1 MDRQSEITPAM
12 KRAMQMIA
20 ATKQSAGHQ
29 GPHDMKQAAALA
41 EYLRDKLMGEGA
53 DGDAIVDTIVSMLNN
68 PTDFAE
74 EFAEVQGR
82 EAPPVLDGDDASM
95 PMPAQE
101 EAPPEATMPM
111 PGMQPPPGST
121 TAKVAADNVADACPK
136 CGSHTTGMLDGEGSS
151 MCHGCG
157 NKFQTEVDSA
167 PVDSFRTA
175 DAEPELF
182 DHEDLHVRD
191 PNTPSSMR
199 WLDSSGAPLEVGKE
213 YEMHSNRS
221 DIPDYIKILGPGAID
236 PDTEQM
242 GGPVIGD
249 TLRYEITGEYGLS
262 HTGDLTLEEF
272 EDEEISFDPTN
283 DGDDIGDGFE
293 GPDEMLEN
301 NGNSDRTMYEGA
313 PEQRDLSKP
322 TVNLAS
328 IIGRNARTDE
338 FARDYD
344 GPRPNAHDHSFPLV
358 DAPHP
363 NKFSSKERFEE
374 ATEEWKREYLT
385 PALNDRASKSVT
397 SVIKTKIASGEEISD
412 ELWRKAEA
420 LGGPN
425 PDAPEVEG
433 PMTQVNLDNWVT
445 WEPLDEDIKQAVG
458 DRDVVAGRGLIL
470 EPSDGPAVVHTW
482 PVIQARL
489 QGEPELFHAEHM
501 QDVGWDPASDGRT
514 AAVDIV
520 WRAKE
525 GRYEVEP
532 NPIFDPTDEDLALLE
547 SVHPE
552 LTEGNF
558 VMSKAAGAEFNLME
572 QKEFIGE
579 RGIARNADKLDLEN
593 THYAET
599 VEDHFLFGL

>member
-1 MDRQSEITPAM
+1 MTPAM
-12 KRAMQMIA
+12 KRALRMIA
-20 ATKQSAGHQ
+20 ATRQSADHQ
-29 GPHDMKQAAALA
+29 GPHDMKQAAMLA

-82 EAPPVLDGDDASM
+82 EAPPVLDGDDASQ

-121 TAKVAADNVADACPK
+121 TAKVAADNVAKPCPS
-136 CGSHTTGMLDGEGSS
+136 CDSHTTGIIDDEGTS
-151 MCHGCG
+151 MCHACG
-157 NKFQTEVDSA
+157 KKFKTEVDA
-167 PVDSFRTA
+167 DTVDSFRTA
-175 DAEPELF
+175 ADPEPELF

-191 PNTPSSMR
+191 PDTPSSMR

-249 TLRYEITGEYGLS
+249 TLKYEITGEYGLS
-262 HTGDLTLEEF
+262 HTGDLSLEEY

-283 DGDDIGDGFE
+283 DGDDIGDPVE

-301 NGNSDRTMYEGA
+301 NGNSDRTMYEGS
-313 PEQRDLSKP
+313 PEQTDLSKP

-328 IIGRNARTDE
+328 IIGRNPRTDE

-344 GPRPNAHDHSFPLV
+344 GPRPDQNDASFPLV

-363 NKFSSKERFEE
+363 NKFSSAQALEQ
-374 ATEEWKREYLT
+374 ATDEWRREYLI
-385 PALNDRASKSVT
+385 PALNQRAAKSIT
-397 SVIKTKIASGEEISD
+397 SVMQAKIANGEEID
-412 ELWRKAEA
+412 EATWQRAEE
-420 LGGPN
+420 LGGPRLAA
-425 PDAPEVEG
+425 DDVEG
-433 PMTQVNLDNWVT
+433 PFQENRPTAEANWTTWREPNVEERDLIRGADNV
-445 WEPLDEDIKQAVG
+445 PV
-458 DRDVVAGRGLIL
+458 GRGLVMQREGQ
-470 EPSDGPAVVHTW
+470 EPVLHTW
-482 PVIQARL
+482 PVSMMDRL
-489 QGEPELFHAEHM
+489 EGKPERFHGEHM
-501 QDVGWDPASDGRT
+501 GEVNWNPSEDGRT
-514 AAVDIV
+514 AAFDI
-520 WRAKE
+520 ATDGE
-525 GRYEVEP
+525 GYRIEP
-532 NPIFDPTDEDLALLE
+532 NPVYPTTDEDMRLLE

-552 LTEGNF
+552 LARRSM
-558 VMSKAAGAEFNLME
+558 MSKAAGADFNLME

-579 RGIARNADKLDLEN
+579 SGIARNADKLDLEN